1 AQAICNLVLEK
12 ELPLSLSAL
21 VAETYSLY
29 EGKFPLAKALDTVS
43 AEIMDFFR
51 QRLRFT
57 LTEAGITYDV
67 IEAVL
72 AAGIDQ
78 PAEVGKRAHA
88 LTAFRKAED
97 FGALLTAYT
106 RAANLAQKG
115 EGGEVRE
122 AMLTEQAERD
132 LWAGILLA
140 RQGIAT
146 AGDDYAAAFQVM
158 ADLRPAVDAF
168 FDALMVMAEDPEI
181 RRTRL
186 ALLAAVVALMD
197 GIADL
202 SKIVA

>member
-1 AQAICNLVLEK
+1 
-12 ELPLSLSAL
+12 LSAL
-21 VAETYSLY
+21 VAETYRLY
-29 EGKFPLAKALDTVS
+29 QGKFPLAKALDTVQ

-57 LTEAGITYDV
+57 LTEMGITYDV

-78 PAEVGKRAHA
+78 PAEVGKRALA
-88 LTAFRKAED
+88 LAAFRQQED
-97 FGALLTAYT
+97 FAALLTAYI

-115 EGGEVRE
+115 EGGVVRE
-122 AMLTEQAERD
+122 DMFTEQAERD
-132 LWAGILLA
+132 LWAGIQQA
-140 RQGIAT
+140 RQEIAA
-146 AGDDYAAAFQVM
+146 AGDDYASAFQVM
-158 ADLRPAVDAF
+158 AGLRPAVDAF
-168 FDALMVMAEDPEI
+168 FDAVMVMAEDPAI

-186 ALLAAVVALMD
+186 ALLGSVVALMD